1 MRFTVTTLGC
11 KANQYDTGTIAGI
24 LSDRGH
30 LHVKPGEGADICIIN
45 TCAVTAESVRKSR
58 QAVRKMKKLEPDA
71 LIAVCGCH
79 AKLDGSEVEL
89 LGADLVGGTD
99 DREEFA
105 NKIIELVAGVSTP
118 GRSRNQTASPPPVPR
133 TRALLKIQDGC
144 DNYCTYCIIP
154 YARGASRS
162 MPLDEIKERARKL
175 QEQGYKEIVVTGI
188 EISSWGK
195 EWQSDSNSVVLR
207 IGTNPTPPHAE
218 TTITPPLGI
227 HRHCVDSDKELGGCL
242 IAMRKRR
249 VGSDVEHG
257 NETITLLLSD
267 AIKSIS
273 TAAPNTRIR
282 LGSLDPRALS
292 SDLIDDLAKIP
303 NLCNHFH
310 ISLQSGN
317 DETLKR
323 MGRRY
328 KTTEVL
334 KTIKKLKE
342 KFPGCAITADLIV
355 GFPGE
360 TDEEFE
366 KTIELIKIAGFSDM
380 HIFPYSKR
388 PGTAAETMPGQIENT
403 IKQQRAKDAKIVAKY
418 MKNDYL
424 KTQIG
429 KTLEVLFEEQ
439 KGKYS
444 IGHSSNYLKVAVQS
458 TGHGKID
465 KNTLKNVKI
474 VSTKDGLLLGKIV

>member
-1 MRFTVTTLGC
+1 MRFAVTTLGC

-89 LGADLVGGTD
+89 LGADLIGGTD

-105 NKIIELVAGVSTP
+105 NKVIEAVGVSTL
-118 GRSRNQTASPPPVPR
+118 GRPRNQTASPPPAAR

-154 YARGASRS
+154 YTRGASRS
-162 MPLDEIKERARKL
+162 MPLVEIKERAKKL

-188 EISSWGK
+188 EISSWQNELCD
-195 EWQSDSNSVVLR
+195 EWQEDSDKKRSDNILVMR
-207 IGTNPTPPHAE
+207 
-218 TTITPPLGI
+218 
-227 HRHCVDSDKELGGCL
+227 RHCVDSDKELGGCL
-242 IAMRKRR
+242 VAMRKRR

-273 TAAPNTRIR
+273 TAAPNVRIR
-282 LGSLDPRALS
+282 LGSLDPRALTN
-292 SDLIDDLAKIP
+292 DLIDELAKIP

-310 ISLQSGN
+310 ISLQSGC

-334 KTIKKLKE
+334 KAINKLRE

-366 KTIELIKIAGFSDM
+366 KTLKLIEIAGFSDM

-388 PGTAAETMPGQIENT
+388 PGTVAETMPGQVENA

-424 KTQIG
+424 KSQIG
-429 KTLEVLFEEQ
+429 KTLEVLFEEK

-458 TGHGKID
+458 TSHGKID